1 MLMACI
7 LALFWLAL
15 YSIACEPREVDL
27 EKGRVDM
34 DPEDVQPKR
43 VVDGVAALARDDL
56 SLLSVVELQARIT
69 SLQAEIV
76 RI

>member
-1 MLMACI
+1 
-7 LALFWLAL
+7 
-15 YSIACEPREVDL
+15 
-27 EKGRVDM
+27 M

-76 RI
+76 RIESAIISKQGSKAAAEAFFKK

>member
-1 MLMACI
+1 
-7 LALFWLAL
+7 
-15 YSIACEPREVDL
+15 
-27 EKGRVDM
+27 M

-76 RI
+76 RIESTITSKQGSKAAAEAFFKK

>member
-1 MLMACI
+1 
-7 LALFWLAL
+7 
-15 YSIACEPREVDL
+15 
-27 EKGRVDM
+27 M

-76 RI
+76 RIESAIISKQGSMAAAEAFFKK